1 MNGATASSVRASG
14 PDVGRVYGLDWVR
27 AGAMV
32 AVFLFHCARPFDRGG
47 WHIKNPE
54 TSLGFSVFTTLLAQW
69 MMPTFFLISGWV
81 TFLILQRATPG
92 SFVTSRVKR
101 LLVPFVFGTLV
112 LVPHQVYIE
121 RLTQG
126 GVDVDFITWLPKYFD
141 GFYAFGGNF
150 AWMGL
155 HLWYLEMLFL
165 YSLLL
170 LPLFLRLR
178 RPPPDND
185 RVAPAAILLGAA
197 LSLLVTEL
205 FVGLFPDSLGREDFG
220 GWSFLT
226 YIVWFLLGY
235 LIGRDFRLQ
244 EALVRA
250 RHVTLSVALIGV
262 TAGFAIVIGDTDF
275 GYVGN
280 RVVRIA
286 VAWGGVAAIL
296 GYAALHLN
304 RDVFWRR
311 SVNEGILPFY
321 ILHQSVIV
329 LVAYFVVRWQM
340 APLVK
345 FAIIVPVSL
354 TIILALY
361 CLIVRPLDPLRFL
374 FGLPSRPDM
383 GRRNGA
389 AAT

>member
-1 MNGATASSVRASG
+1 MDGSTAPLVPDDG

-27 AGAMV
+27 AGAMA

-54 TSLGFSVFTTLLAQW
+54 TGLGFSVFTTLLVQW

-81 TFLILQRATPG
+81 TFLILQRTTPR

-101 LLVPFVFGTLV
+101 LGVPFVFGTLV

-126 GVDVDFITWLPKYFD
+126 GVDVDFITWLPHYFD

-170 LPLFLRLR
+170 LPLFILLK
-178 RPPPDND
+178 RPPPDNG

-197 LSLLVTEL
+197 LSLLATEL

-220 GWSFLT
+220 GWSFVT

-235 LIGRDFRLQ
+235 LIGRDVRLQ
-244 EALVRA
+244 ETLVRA
-250 RHVTLSVALIGV
+250 RQVTLIVALIGV
-262 TAGFAIVIGDTDF
+262 MLGLAIVIGATDF

-296 GYAALHLN
+296 RYAALHLN
-304 RDVFWRR
+304 RDAFRRR

-321 ILHQSVIV
+321 ILHQPVIV
-329 LVAYFVVRWQM
+329 LVAYFVVCWEM

-345 FAIIVPVSL
+345 FAIIVPV
-354 TIILALY
+354 
-361 CLIVRPLDPLRFL
+361 
-374 FGLPSRPDM
+374 
-383 GRRNGA
+383 
-389 AAT
+389 

>member
-1 MNGATASSVRASG
+1 
-14 PDVGRVYGLDWVR
+14 
-27 AGAMV
+27 
-32 AVFLFHCARPFDRGG
+32 
-47 WHIKNPE
+47 
-54 TSLGFSVFTTLLAQW
+54 
-69 MMPTFFLISGWV
+69 
-81 TFLILQRATPG
+81 
-92 SFVTSRVKR
+92 
-101 LLVPFVFGTLV
+101 
-112 LVPHQVYIE
+112 
-121 RLTQG
+121 
-126 GVDVDFITWLPKYFD
+126 VDFITWLPDYFD

-170 LPLFLRLR
+170 LPLFILLK
-178 RPPPDND
+178 RPPPDNG
-185 RVAPAAILLGAA
+185 RVAPAAILIGAA
-197 LSLLVTEL
+197 LSLLATEL

-220 GWSFLT
+220 GWSFVT

-235 LIGRDFRLQ
+235 LIGRDVRLQ
-244 EALVRA
+244 KALGRA
-250 RHVTLSVALIGV
+250 RHLMLIVALIGMML
-262 TAGFAIVIGDTDF
+262 GLAIVIGPTDF

-304 RDVFWRR
+304 RDMSWRQ

-329 LVAYFVVRWQM
+329 LVAYFVVRWEM

-345 FAIIVPVSL
+345 FAIIVPVSF

-361 CLIVRPLDPLRFL
+361 CLVVRPLDPLRFL
-374 FGLPSRPDM
+374 FGLPSRPDI
-383 GRRNGA
+383 GRRHGTA
-389 AAT
+389 MT

>member
-1 MNGATASSVRASG
+1 MDGATAPLVPANGSA
-14 PDVGRVYGLDWVR
+14 VGRMYHLDWVR
-27 AGAMV
+27 AGAMA

-47 WHIKNPE
+47 WHIKNSE
-54 TSLGFSVFTTLLAQW
+54 TGLGYSVVTTLLAQW
-69 MMPTFFLISGWV
+69 MMPTFFLVSGWV
-81 TFLILQRATPG
+81 TVLILQRAPSG

-126 GVDVDFITWLPKYFD
+126 GIDVDFITWLPDYFD

-155 HLWYLEMLFL
+155 HLWYLGMLFL

-170 LPLFLRLR
+170 LPLFLLLK
-178 RPPPDND
+178 RPPPDNG
-185 RVAPAAILLGAA
+185 RGAPAAVLLGAA
-197 LSLLVTEL
+197 LSLLATEL

-220 GWSFLT
+220 GWSFVT
-226 YIVWFLLGY
+226 YVVWFLLGY
-235 LIGRDFRLQ
+235 LIGREVRLQ
-244 EALVRA
+244 DALVRA
-250 RHVTLSVALIGV
+250 RHLTLIVALIGV
-262 TAGFAIVIGDTDF
+262 MLGLAIVIGATDF

-280 RVVRIA
+280 RVVRMA

-354 TIILALY
+354 TIIVALY
-361 CLIVRPLDPLRFL
+361 LLVVRPFDPVRFL
-374 FGLPSRPDM
+374 FGLPSRP
-383 GRRNGA
+383 GIARRNEP

>member
-1 MNGATASSVRASG
+1 LVPANGPT
-14 PDVGRVYGLDWVR
+14 VGRMYHLDWMR
-27 AGAMV
+27 AGAMA

-54 TSLGFSVFTTLLAQW
+54 TSLGFSVFTALLAQW

-81 TFLILQRATPG
+81 TFLVLQRAPAG
-92 SFVTSRVKR
+92 NFVTSRGKR

-126 GVDVDFITWLPKYFD
+126 GVDVNFLTWLPDYFD

-170 LPLFLRLR
+170 LPLFLLLK
-178 RPPPDND
+178 RPPPDNG
-185 RVAPAAILLGAA
+185 RVAAATNLLGAG
-197 LSLLVTEL
+197 LSLLATEL
-205 FVGLFPDSLGREDFG
+205 FVGLFPHSLGREDFG
-220 GWSFLT
+220 GWSFVT
-226 YIVWFLLGY
+226 YIVWFVLGY
-235 LIGRDFRLQ
+235 LIGRDVRLQ
-244 EALVRA
+244 DALVRA
-250 RHVTLSVALIGV
+250 RHMTLIVALIGV
-262 TAGFAIVIGDTDF
+262 MAGLAIVIGGTDF
-275 GYVGN
+275 GYVGD

-329 LVAYFVVRWQM
+329 LVAYFIVRWAM

-354 TIILALY
+354 AIILALY
-361 CLIVRPLDPLRFL
+361 WLVVRPFDPLRFL
-374 FGLPSRPDM
+374 FGLPSRA
-383 GRRNGA
+383 GSARRNEP